1 VPEIFVIAG
10 ICEKFGWTLEQFED
24 QPEDFIQAI
33 ILRQQILAEHERE
46 EIKKMKRAK

>member
-1 VPEIFVIAG
+1 MVAG

-33 ILRQQILAEHERE
+33 ILRQQILAEYERE